1 VDGAVDIRKLLE
13 IRIRAAPG
21 RHGAGAWQPSRDYRP
36 ACHLPTSEVRK
47 KPSKKLL
54 KLMIPSPVDAIISQK

>member
-13 IRIRAAPG
+13 IRIRARPG
-21 RHGAGAWQPSRDYRP
+21 RSGAGEWQPSRDYRP
-36 ACHLPTSEVRK
+36 AYHLPTSKVRK
-47 KPSKKLL
+47 KSSGKLL